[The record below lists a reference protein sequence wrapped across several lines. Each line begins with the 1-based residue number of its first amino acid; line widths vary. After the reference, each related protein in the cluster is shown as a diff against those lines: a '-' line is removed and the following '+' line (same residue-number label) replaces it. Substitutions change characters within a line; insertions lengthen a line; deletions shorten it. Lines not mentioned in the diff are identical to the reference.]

1 MIESKIGL
9 VCIVVG
15 AIYLIRRFY
24 SKYDFKILEF
34 IPSVVVVYFLMMSAA
49 NLQIF
54 SPDSVKYFEPVKNY
68 ILASMIFL
76 MLLKSDIKSVY
87 KMKTKL
93 LVSFF
98 AVSFSIMAGFV
109 VMWSLLGSLFE
120 TGAYKGFGALCGSW
134 IGGTA
139 NMIAV
144 ASSVGVDGGLM
155 GYCLVTDSVCYGV
168 WLMFLLFLVPYKDIF
183 NRWSKAEETV
193 SDAAPVVEGGDK
205 KIDVLCILLSVF
217 VSIGSVYLS
226 GVLPKGSF
234 VGVSFWVV
242 VIATV
247 LGVTASATPLA
258 KSVSSEK
265 IGFWLLY
272 LLISLIA
279 LGSSFGDFAKAPLF
293 IAAGFTVIFLHAVFA
308 VLYAKLFRV
317 DLFTIGVASL
327 ANIGGVASAPLLA
340 AAFDKNLVSV
350 GVLMSMLGYII
361 GTFCGIG
368 VTYVLGSMG

>member
-1 MIESKIGL
+1 MIESKIAL
-9 VCIVVG
+9 VCIVVA
-15 AIYLIRRFY
+15 AIYIIRLFY
-24 SKYDFKILEF
+24 SKYDFRILEF
-34 IPSVVVVYFLMMSAA
+34 IPSIVVVYFLMMSGA

-54 SPDSVKYFEPVKNY
+54 SPDTVKYFEPAKNY

-87 KMKTKL
+87 RMKTKL

-109 VMWSLLGSLFE
+109 VMWAVMGDLFE
-120 TGAYKGFGALCGSW
+120 PDAYKGFGALCGSW

-144 ASSVGVDGGLM
+144 ASSVGVDGELM

-183 NRWSKAEETV
+183 NRWSKADDTAIESVATV
-193 SDAAPVVEGGDK
+193 ESGGIGVDF
-205 KIDVLCILLSVF
+205 VSLFSALLLSVF
-217 VSIGSVYLS
+217 AVYMA

-247 LGVTASATPLA
+247 LGVAASATPMS
-258 KSVSSEK
+258 KSVASEK
-265 IGFWLLY
+265 VAFWLLY

-293 IAAGFTVIFLHAVFA
+293 IAAGFLVIFFHAVFA
-308 VLYAKLFRV
+308 VLYAKIFRI

-340 AAFDKNLVSV
+340 ASFDKNLVSV

-368 VTYVLGSMG
+368 VTYILGGI

>member
-1 MIESKIGL
+1 MVESKIGL

-120 TGAYKGFGALCGSW
+120 AGAYKGFGALCGSW

-144 ASSVGVDGGLM
+144 ASSVGVDGELM

-193 SDAAPVVEGGDK
+193 SDAAPVVESGDK

-368 VTYVLGSMG
+368 VTYVLGMM

>member
-1 MIESKIGL
+1 MIESKIAL
-9 VCIVVG
+9 VCIVVA
-15 AIYLIRRFY
+15 AIYIIRLFY
-24 SKYDFKILEF
+24 SKYDFRILEF
-34 IPSVVVVYFLMMSAA
+34 IPSIVVVYFLMMSGA

-54 SPDSVKYFEPVKNY
+54 SPDTVKYFEPAKNY

-87 KMKTKL
+87 RMKTKL

-109 VMWSLLGSLFE
+109 VMWAVMGDLFE
-120 TGAYKGFGALCGSW
+120 PDSYKGFGALCGSW

-144 ASSVGVDGGLM
+144 ASSVGVDGELM

-193 SDAAPVVEGGDK
+193 SGTVPVVESGDK

-368 VTYVLGSMG
+368 VTYVLGMM